1 MGTYPPRRAEESCR
15 AHQDQQL
22 VSRNRN
28 RTERSITHHPCTATQ
43 FLSRA
48 EQFCAAAWCLGRSGL
63 AACHNASLVEI
74 YTVAPIWKRVTAW
87 LIDLALMFALVLVG
101 WIALTLVLAKRGQ
114 TPGKALLGLRV
125 VMPDGEPLPSA
136 QLITRELLL
145 KQLVGVVTFELST
158 ILGAGQLLWDRR
170 PWWDRVGHWV
180 VVLRLPNAGIHA

>member
-1 MGTYPPRRAEESCR
+1 MPRPIRAGGVPQC
-15 AHQDQQL
+15 
-22 VSRNRN
+22 VV
-28 RTERSITHHPCTATQ
+28 
-43 FLSRA
+43 
-48 EQFCAAAWCLGRSGL
+48 
-63 AACHNASLVEI
+63 VEI

-158 ILGAGQLLWDRR
+158 ILGAGQQLWDRR